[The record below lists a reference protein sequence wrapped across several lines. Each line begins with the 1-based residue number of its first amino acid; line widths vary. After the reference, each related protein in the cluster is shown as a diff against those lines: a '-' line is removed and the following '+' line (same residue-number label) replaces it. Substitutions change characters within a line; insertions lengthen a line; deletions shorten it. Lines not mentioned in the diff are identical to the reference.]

1 MSLRLRARA
10 VLIDIEGTTGSTAF
24 VKNVLFPYADARLDR
39 FVAERSADPD
49 VSQALADAAR
59 VAKIDPADRPKVL
72 ARLHEWIAQDAK
84 VTPLKT
90 LEGLIWAQGYA
101 RGELHGHIY
110 ADAVRALERWRKAGL
125 DIFVY
130 SSGSVAAQQLI
141 FGYSEAGDLRRLFSG
156 FFDTTVGPKLE
167 RESYER
173 IAKEIDVTPSDMVF
187 FSDNALELDA
197 AALAGMQTVQLVRPQ
212 DRTVASPSHANAAS
226 LENIDVEP
234 V

>member
-1 MSLRLRARA
+1 
-10 VLIDIEGTTGSTAF
+10 
-24 VKNVLFPYADARLDR
+24 RLDR
-39 FVAERSADPD
+39 FIVEKASDAE
-49 VSQALADAAR
+49 VLQTLAEAAA
-59 VAKIDPADRPKVL
+59 VAKIDASDRPRLL
-72 ARLHEWIAQDAK
+72 AQLHAWIAQDAK
-84 VTPLKT
+84 ITPLKT
-90 LEGLIWAQGYA
+90 LQGLIWAQGYS

-130 SSGSVAAQQLI
+130 SSGSIAAQQLI

-156 FFDTTVGPKLE
+156 FFDTTVGPKLA

-173 IAKEIDVTPSDMVF
+173 IAKEIDVAPSDMVF

-197 AALAGMQTVQLVRPQ
+197 AASAGMQTVQLVRVQ
-212 DRTVASPSHANAAS
+212 DHTVASPSHANASS

-234 V
+234 AK